1 MLIWDQMEY
10 ICPEYL
16 LCLDSVR
23 VDSIKIWWKINLFD
37 MKSLFVLLTFIYTLL
52 IVILLIECIV
62 KIIRNY
68 IIAGKNLI
76 VLS

>member
-10 ICPEYL
+10 ICPECL

-23 VDSIKIWWKINLFD
+23 IDSIKIWWKINLFD
-37 MKSLFVLLTFIYTLL
+37 MKSLFILLTFIYTLL
-52 IVILLIECIV
+52 IVILLIERTQ

-68 IIAGKNLI
+68 IFAAK
-76 VLS
+76 